1 MVLFRPCVLLF
12 WGGVRNCSLP
22 HGLSEWFCFAFREKR
37 SQAGQANGRSRKT
50 MCNRWIF
57 HCQMSFFPEDTNDWP
72 GLQKPE
78 LAPSCGGWCDQGH
91 ALRTWSQ
98 DIPSNQSKSLGI
110 GTTWNHQ
117 RVLWKLKAWCG
128 WMPLNIFERLI
139 SFNAN
144 AISSI
149 STRCRRASTSLHKQ
163 LGVEARIEIHRKL
176 SVCLGKA
183 CLQNTSSSV
192 EAYNVLEYVI
202 ISEWLLD
209 LTWSYLSCFL
219 KDQMKSLDFLGKLD
233 MARWGWKPSK
243 GEPLAFGSWMASR
256 AFCLKNVYKCIKMW
270 SLCQV
275 LHVIGEDQ
283 WKFVQ

>member
-1 MVLFRPCVLLF
+1 
-12 WGGVRNCSLP
+12 
-22 HGLSEWFCFAFREKR
+22 
-37 SQAGQANGRSRKT
+37 
-50 MCNRWIF
+50 
-57 HCQMSFFPEDTNDWP
+57 
-72 GLQKPE
+72 
-78 LAPSCGGWCDQGH
+78 
-91 ALRTWSQ
+91 
-98 DIPSNQSKSLGI
+98 
-110 GTTWNHQ
+110 
-117 RVLWKLKAWCG
+117 
-128 WMPLNIFERLI
+128 MPLNIFERLI

-233 MARWGWKPSK
+233 MARWGWKPSE

>member
-22 HGLSEWFCFAFREKR
+22 HGLS
-37 SQAGQANGRSRKT
+37 RKT

-57 HCQMSFFPEDTNDWP
+57 HCQRSFFPEDTNGP

-78 LAPSCGGWCDQGH
+78 LAPSGGWCDQGH

-98 DIPSNQSKSLGI
+98 VIPSLLGLEPH
-110 GTTWNHQ
+110 GSTKEFFGS
-117 RVLWKLKAWCG
+117 WKLGVVGCLWTS
-128 WMPLNIFERLI
+128 LNIFERLI

-192 EAYNVLEYVI
+192 EGYNVLEYI
-202 ISEWLLD
+202 YNML
-209 LTWSYLSCFL
+209 
-219 KDQMKSLDFLGKLD
+219 
-233 MARWGWKPSK
+233 
-243 GEPLAFGSWMASR
+243 
-256 AFCLKNVYKCIKMW
+256 
-270 SLCQV
+270 
-275 LHVIGEDQ
+275 
-283 WKFVQ
+283 